1 MSGTTWGPSQ
11 RVSVE
16 QALQVGTINGAYAS
30 FEENL
35 KGSLEPGKLA
45 DLVVLG
51 ADPTEVDPSTII
63 DIPVERTMIG
73 GKWVWEA

>member
-1 MSGTTWGPSQ
+1 L
-11 RVSVE
+11 RVERE
-16 QALQVGTINGAYAS
+16 QVNHEAAS

-51 ADPTEVDPSTII
+51 QDPLRTDPSALIR
-63 DIPVERTMIG
+63 IPVERTMVG
-73 GKWVWEA
+73 GKWVRD